1 MKINLP
7 IEEVKAE
14 LVYIFLDYVLAFL
27 HEEAIEAIWARCF
40 VSRHSHHYLIYVFL
54 QERHLN
60 LLQVVLVNQILQVE
74 MHGCVSV
81 LIPQPGV

>member
-27 HEEAIEAIWARCF
+27 HEEAIEAI
-40 VSRHSHHYLIYVFL
+40 
-54 QERHLN
+54 
-60 LLQVVLVNQILQVE
+60 
-74 MHGCVSV
+74 
-81 LIPQPGV
+81 